1 MSDEL
6 KHYGILRRS
15 GRYPWGSGGNAY
27 QRSNTFLDMVNDL
40 RAQGLS
46 RTEIAKGMGLT
57 STDYVAANSMAKFEQ
72 RAGDRAQVIRLK
84 DKGLSNVA
92 IGKQMGKNES
102 SIRSLLN
109 PVLNERSNMTKN
121 TADILKDN
129 LKKHEF
135 IDVGIGVERHMGI
148 SRSRL
153 QVAVAMLK
161 DEGYKVYYI
170 PVEQLGTGKQTS
182 ILTVANADVSWSDVY
197 NNKEKIG
204 LVNHTTED
212 SGRTFRGL
220 QPVQSLDPKRLSVV
234 YKEDGGADKD
244 GVIELRPGVSDIS
257 LGNARYAQVR
267 IGVDGNKFLKGM
279 AMYADDLPDGVDVR
293 FNTNK
298 SNKVPKLETLKP
310 MKLNADGTIDTDN
323 PFGTTIKG
331 EQELQLAQ
339 RFYTDAKGKK
349 HISKINIVNEEG
361 DWDKWSSSLSSQV
374 LSKQNPETAKK
385 QLKLAYDIKK
395 QEYDEVLAL
404 TNPVIKKRLLEA
416 MADDADA
423 AAVHLKAAGLP
434 RQATRVILPVP
445 QLKETE
451 IHAPTFRD
459 GESVALIRYP
469 HGGKFEIPELTVNN
483 RSSAGKKR
491 IGMAT
496 DAVGINPKVAERLSG
511 ADFDGDTVLVIPNN
525 KKQIKSM
532 APLKG
537 LKNFDPQESYPHQDG
552 MKIMTTTNLQMGN
565 ISNLITDMTIKKA
578 TPSELA
584 RAVRHSMVV
593 IDAEKHKLNY
603 KQSEIDNGIAALKTK
618 YQGGANRGASTLVSR
633 ASSEKRV
640 PHRTEGKIM
649 KDPVTGKTKR
659 FYVDPATGKKLYE
672 TTGESYTNSKGKV
685 IKRTTESTKMFE
697 AADAF
702 SLSSGTPMEKVYA
715 EHANKLKALGNQS
728 RKEALAIKPRPY
740 SASAKKTYAPEV
752 DALTSKLNIALKN
765 APIERQAQLFANKV
779 VDEKRKANPAMDSDD
794 IKKVKG
800 QALVEARLR
809 TGAKKIQVDITPKEW
824 EAIQAGA
831 ISTSLLKSILD
842 NADLDRVK
850 ELATPRQTQT
860 LPTAKI
866 NKARSM
872 MKNGYTQA
880 EIADHLGVSP
890 NLLTGI

>member
-1 MSDEL
+1 
-6 KHYGILRRS
+6 
-15 GRYPWGSGGNAY
+15 
-27 QRSNTFLDMVNDL
+27 
-40 RAQGLS
+40 
-46 RTEIAKGMGLT
+46 
-57 STDYVAANSMAKFEQ
+57 
-72 RAGDRAQVIRLK
+72 
-84 DKGLSNVA
+84 
-92 IGKQMGKNES
+92 
-102 SIRSLLN
+102 
-109 PVLNERSNMTKN
+109 
-121 TADILKDN
+121 
-129 LKKHEF
+129 
-135 IDVGIGVERHMGI
+135 
-148 SRSRL
+148 
-153 QVAVAMLK
+153 
-161 DEGYKVYYI
+161 
-170 PVEQLGTGKQTS
+170 
-182 ILTVANADVSWSDVY
+182 
-197 NNKEKIG
+197 
-204 LVNHTTED
+204 
-212 SGRTFRGL
+212 
-220 QPVQSLDPKRLSVV
+220 
-234 YKEDGGADKD
+234 
-244 GVIELRPGVSDIS
+244 
-257 LGNARYAQVR
+257 
-267 IGVDGNKFLKGM
+267 
-279 AMYADDLPDGVDVR
+279 
-293 FNTNK
+293 
-298 SNKVPKLETLKP
+298 
-310 MKLNADGTIDTDN
+310 
-323 PFGTTIKG
+323 
-331 EQELQLAQ
+331 
-339 RFYTDAKGKK
+339 
-349 HISKINIVNEEG
+349 
-361 DWDKWSSSLSSQV
+361 
-374 LSKQNPETAKK
+374 
-385 QLKLAYDIKK
+385 
-395 QEYDEVLAL
+395 
-404 TNPVIKKRLLEA
+404 
-416 MADDADA
+416 
-423 AAVHLKAAGLP
+423 
-434 RQATRVILPVP
+434 
-445 QLKETE
+445 
-451 IHAPTFRD
+451 
-459 GESVALIRYP
+459 
-469 HGGKFEIPELTVNN
+469 
-483 RSSAGKKR
+483 
-491 IGMAT
+491 
-496 DAVGINPKVAERLSG
+496 
-511 ADFDGDTVLVIPNN
+511 
-525 KKQIKSM
+525 
-532 APLKG
+532 
-537 LKNFDPQESYPHQDG
+537 
-552 MKIMTTTNLQMGN
+552 MGN